1 MKKHVFPLSITLLTL
16 VAWLIALP
24 HLPATMPIHWGA
36 NGEADGFATKINA
49 MILTVG
55 IMVLI
60 YFIIAFVPRIDP
72 RKENY
77 KYFSKTYN
85 IVLNAVLLLFFFVN
99 MSTILQG
106 LGYNVPMSYIAPIMA
121 GLVFIIIGNYLQRV
135 RSNYFM
141 GIRTPWTLSN
151 ETVWKKTHRLSGKI
165 FFIGGLL
172 ILISAFLPDGYKSVI
187 MWGSIVLCVAIPYLY
202 SYLAYKK
209 EMNMSSK
216 KIR

>member
-1 MKKHVFPLSITLLTL
+1 MKKHVFPLGITLLTL

-85 IVLNAVLLLFFFVN
+85 ILLNAVLLLFFFVN

-121 GLVFIIIGNYLQRV
+121 GIIFIIIGNYLQRV

-151 ETVWKKTHRLSGKI
+151 ETVWKKTHRLSGKL

-172 ILISAFLPDGYKSVI
+172 IFISAFLPDGYKSVI

-209 EMNMSSK
+209 EMNM
-216 KIR
+216 

>member
-36 NGEADGFATKINA
+36 NGEANGFATKINA

-60 YFIIAFVPRIDP
+60 YFVIAFVPRIDP

-85 IVLNAVLLLFFFVN
+85 ILLNAVLLLFFFVN

-121 GLVFIIIGNYLQRV
+121 GIIFIIIGNYLQRV

-151 ETVWKKTHRLSGKI
+151 ETVWKKTHRLSGKL

-209 EMNMSSK
+209 EMNM
-216 KIR
+216 

>member
-1 MKKHVFPLSITLLTL
+1 MKKHVFPLGITLLTL
-16 VAWLIALP
+16 VAWIIALP

-60 YFIIAFVPRIDP
+60 YFVIAFVPRIDP

-85 IVLNAVLLLFFFVN
+85 ILLNAVLLLFFFVN

-187 MWGSIVLCVAIPYLY
+187 MWSSIVLCVAIPYLY
-202 SYLAYKK
+202 SYVAYKK
-209 EMNMSSK
+209 EMNM
-216 KIR
+216 

>member
-85 IVLNAVLLLFFFVN
+85 ILLNAVLLLFFFVN

-106 LGYNVPMSYIAPIMA
+106 LGYNMPMAYIAPIMA

-151 ETVWKKTHRLSGKI
+151 ETVWKKTHRLSGKL

-209 EMNMSSK
+209 EMNM
-216 KIR
+216 

>member
-1 MKKHVFPLSITLLTL
+1 MKKHVFPLGITLLTL

-85 IVLNAVLLLFFFVN
+85 IVLNAVMLLFFFVN

-151 ETVWKKTHRLSGKI
+151 ETVWKKTHRLSGKL

-187 MWGSIVLCVAIPYLY
+187 MWGSIVLCVAVPYLY

-209 EMNMSSK
+209 EMNM
-216 KIR
+216 

>member
-1 MKKHVFPLSITLLTL
+1 MKKHVFPLGITLLTL

-85 IVLNAVLLLFFFVN
+85 ILLNAVLLLFFFVN

-121 GLVFIIIGNYLQRV
+121 GLVFIIIGNFLQRV

-151 ETVWKKTHRLSGKI
+151 ETVWKKTHRLSGKL

-209 EMNMSSK
+209 EMNM
-216 KIR
+216 

>member
-1 MKKHVFPLSITLLTL
+1 MKKHVFPLGITLLTL
-16 VAWLIALP
+16 IAWLIALP

-36 NGEADGFATKINA
+36 NGEANGFATKINA

-60 YFIIAFVPRIDP
+60 YFVIAFVPRIDP

-85 IVLNAVLLLFFFVN
+85 ILLNAVLLLFFFVN

-187 MWGSIVLCVAIPYLY
+187 MWGSIVLCVAVPYLY

-209 EMNMSSK
+209 EMNM
-216 KIR
+216 

>member
-1 MKKHVFPLSITLLTL
+1 MKKHLFPLGITLLTL

-24 HLPATMPIHWGA
+24 QLPDTMPIHWGA
-36 NGEADGFATKINA
+36 NGEADGFATKIEA

-85 IVLNAVLLLFFFVN
+85 ILLNAVLLLFFFVN

-121 GLVFIIIGNYLQRV
+121 GIIFIIIGNYLQRV

-151 ETVWKKTHRLSGKI
+151 ETVWKKTHRLSGKL

-172 ILISAFLPDGYKSVI
+172 IFISAFLPDGYKSMV
-187 MWGSIVLCVAIPYLY
+187 MWVSIVLCVAIPYLY
-202 SYLAYKK
+202 SYLVYKK
-209 EMNMSSK
+209 EMNM
-216 KIR
+216 

>member
-1 MKKHVFPLSITLLTL
+1 MKKHVFPLGITLLTL

-24 HLPATMPIHWGA
+24 HLPAMMPIHWGA

-60 YFIIAFVPRIDP
+60 YFVIAFVPRIDP

-121 GLVFIIIGNYLQRV
+121 GIIFIIIGNYLQRV

-151 ETVWKKTHRLSGKI
+151 ETVWKKTHRLSGKL

-172 ILISAFLPDGYKSVI
+172 ILISSFLPDGYKSVI

-209 EMNMSSK
+209 EMNM
-216 KIR
+216 

>member
-24 HLPATMPIHWGA
+24 YLPATMPIHWGA

-85 IVLNAVLLLFFFVN
+85 ILLNAVLLLFFFVN

-151 ETVWKKTHRLSGKI
+151 ETVWKKTHRLSGKL

-202 SYLAYKK
+202 SYVAYKK
-209 EMNMSSK
+209 EMNM
-216 KIR
+216 

>member
-1 MKKHVFPLSITLLTL
+1 MKKHVFPLGITLLTL

-151 ETVWKKTHRLSGKI
+151 ETVWKKTHRLSGKL

-187 MWGSIVLCVAIPYLY
+187 MWGSIVLCVAVPYLY

-209 EMNMSSK
+209 EMNM
-216 KIR
+216 

>member
-1 MKKHVFPLSITLLTL
+1 MKKHVFPLSVTLLTL

-151 ETVWKKTHRLSGKI
+151 ETVWKKTHRLSGKL

-209 EMNMSSK
+209 EMNM
-216 KIR
+216 

>member
-1 MKKHVFPLSITLLTL
+1 MKKHVFPLGITLLTL

-36 NGEADGFATKINA
+36 NGEANGFATKINA

-187 MWGSIVLCVAIPYLY
+187 IWGSIVLCVAIPYLY

-209 EMNMSSK
+209 EMNM
-216 KIR
+216 

>member
-1 MKKHVFPLSITLLTL
+1 MKKHVFPLGITLLTL

-85 IVLNAVLLLFFFVN
+85 ILLNAVLLLFFFVN

-151 ETVWKKTHRLSGKI
+151 ENVWKKTHRLSGKV

-209 EMNMSSK
+209 EMNM
-216 KIR
+216 

>member
-16 VAWLIALP
+16 LAWLIALP

-209 EMNMSSK
+209 EMNM
-216 KIR
+216 

>member
-60 YFIIAFVPRIDP
+60 YFVIAFVPRIDP

-85 IVLNAVLLLFFFVN
+85 ILLNAVLLLFFFVN

-106 LGYNVPMSYIAPIMA
+106 LGYNVPMAYIAPIMA

-151 ETVWKKTHRLSGKI
+151 ETVWKKTHRLSGKL

-172 ILISAFLPDGYKSVI
+172 ILISAFLPDGYKSII

-202 SYLAYKK
+202 SYVAYKK
-209 EMNMSSK
+209 EMNM
-216 KIR
+216 

>member
-16 VAWLIALP
+16 VAWLVALP

-60 YFIIAFVPRIDP
+60 YFVIAFVPRIDP

-85 IVLNAVLLLFFFVN
+85 ILLNAVLLLFFFVN

-106 LGYNVPMSYIAPIMA
+106 LGYNVPMAYIAPIMA
-121 GLVFIIIGNYLQRV
+121 GLVFIIIGNYLQHV

-151 ETVWKKTHRLSGKI
+151 ETVWKKTHRLSGKL

-202 SYLAYKK
+202 SYVAYKK
-209 EMNMSSK
+209 EMNM
-216 KIR
+216 

>member
-1 MKKHVFPLSITLLTL
+1 MKKHVFPLGITLLTL

-85 IVLNAVLLLFFFVN
+85 ILLNAVLLLFFFVN

-151 ETVWKKTHRLSGKI
+151 EIVWKKTHRLSGKL

-187 MWGSIVLCVAIPYLY
+187 MWGSIVLCVAVPYLY

-209 EMNMSSK
+209 EMNM
-216 KIR
+216 

>member
-1 MKKHVFPLSITLLTL
+1 MKKHVFPLGITLFTL
-16 VAWLIALP
+16 IAWLITLP

-49 MILTVG
+49 MLLTVG

-85 IVLNAVLLLFFFVN
+85 ILLNAVLLLFFFVN

-187 MWGSIVLCVAIPYLY
+187 MWGSIVLCVAVPYLY

-209 EMNMSSK
+209 EMNV
-216 KIR
+216 

>member
-1 MKKHVFPLSITLLTL
+1 MKKHVFPLGITLLTL

-60 YFIIAFVPRIDP
+60 YFVIAFVPRIDP

-85 IVLNAVLLLFFFVN
+85 ILLNAVLLLFFFVN

-151 ETVWKKTHRLSGKI
+151 ENVWKKTHRLSGKL

-202 SYLAYKK
+202 SYVAYKK
-209 EMNMSSK
+209 EMNM
-216 KIR
+216 

>member
-85 IVLNAVLLLFFFVN
+85 ILLNAVLLLFFFVN

-151 ETVWKKTHRLSGKI
+151 ETVWKKTHRLSGKL

-187 MWGSIVLCVAIPYLY
+187 MWGSIVLCVAVPYLY
-202 SYLAYKK
+202 SYVAYKK
-209 EMNMSSK
+209 EMNM
-216 KIR
+216 

>member
-16 VAWLIALP
+16 VALP

-106 LGYNVPMSYIAPIMA
+106 LGYNVPMSHIAPIMA

-187 MWGSIVLCVAIPYLY
+187 MWGSIVLCVAVPYLY

-209 EMNMSSK
+209 EMNM
-216 KIR
+216 

>member
-60 YFIIAFVPRIDP
+60 YFILAFVPRIDP

-106 LGYNVPMSYIAPIMA
+106 LGYNVPMAYIAPIMA

-187 MWGSIVLCVAIPYLY
+187 MWGSIVLCVAVPYLY

-209 EMNMSSK
+209 EMNM
-216 KIR
+216 

>member
-1 MKKHVFPLSITLLTL
+1 MKKHVFPLGITLLTL

-187 MWGSIVLCVAIPYLY
+187 IWGSIVLCVAIPYLY

-209 EMNMSSK
+209 EMNM
-216 KIR
+216 

>member
-1 MKKHVFPLSITLLTL
+1 MKKHVFPLGITLLTL

-151 ETVWKKTHRLSGKI
+151 EIVWKKTHRLSGKL

-187 MWGSIVLCVAIPYLY
+187 MWGSIVLCVAVPYLY

-209 EMNMSSK
+209 EMNM
-216 KIR
+216 

>member
-1 MKKHVFPLSITLLTL
+1 MKKHVFPLGITLLTL
-16 VAWLIALP
+16 LAWLIALP

-60 YFIIAFVPRIDP
+60 YFVIAFVPRIDP

-85 IVLNAVLLLFFFVN
+85 ILLNAVLLLFFFVN

-151 ETVWKKTHRLSGKI
+151 ENVWKKTHRLSGKI

-209 EMNMSSK
+209 EMNM
-216 KIR
+216 

>member
-1 MKKHVFPLSITLLTL
+1 MKKHLFPLGITLLTL

-24 HLPATMPIHWGA
+24 HLPATMPIHWGG

-55 IMVLI
+55 IMALI

-85 IVLNAVLLLFFFVN
+85 ILLNAVLLLFFFVN

-151 ETVWKKTHRLSGKI
+151 ETVWKKTHRLSGKL

-209 EMNMSSK
+209 EMNM
-216 KIR
+216 

>member
-85 IVLNAVLLLFFFVN
+85 ILLNAVLLLFFFVN

-209 EMNMSSK
+209 EMNM
-216 KIR
+216 

>member
-1 MKKHVFPLSITLLTL
+1 MKKHVFPLGITLLTL

-60 YFIIAFVPRIDP
+60 YFVIAFVPRIDP

-151 ETVWKKTHRLSGKI
+151 ETVWKKTHRLSGKV

-209 EMNMSSK
+209 EMNM
-216 KIR
+216 

>member
-1 MKKHVFPLSITLLTL
+1 MKKHVFPLGITLLTL
-16 VAWLIALP
+16 LAWLIALP

-60 YFIIAFVPRIDP
+60 YFVIAFVPRIDP

-85 IVLNAVLLLFFFVN
+85 ILLNAVLLLFFFVN

-151 ETVWKKTHRLSGKI
+151 ETVWKKTHRLSGKL

-202 SYLAYKK
+202 SYLAYRK
-209 EMNMSSK
+209 EMNM
-216 KIR
+216 

>member
-1 MKKHVFPLSITLLTL
+1 MKKHVFPLGITLLTL

-60 YFIIAFVPRIDP
+60 YFVIAFVPRIDP

-85 IVLNAVLLLFFFVN
+85 ILLNAVLLLFFFVN

-151 ETVWKKTHRLSGKI
+151 ENVWKKTHRLSGKL

-209 EMNMSSK
+209 EMNM
-216 KIR
+216 

>member
-16 VAWLIALP
+16 VAWIIALP

-85 IVLNAVLLLFFFVN
+85 ILLNAVLLLFFFVN

-151 ETVWKKTHRLSGKI
+151 ENVWKKTHRLSGKI

-187 MWGSIVLCVAIPYLY
+187 MWGSIVLCVAVPYLY
-202 SYLAYKK
+202 SYVAYKK
-209 EMNMSSK
+209 EMNM
-216 KIR
+216 

>member
-1 MKKHVFPLSITLLTL
+1 MKKHVFPLGITLLTL
-16 VAWLIALP
+16 VAWIIALP

-60 YFIIAFVPRIDP
+60 YFVIAFVPRIDP

-85 IVLNAVLLLFFFVN
+85 ILLNAVLLLFFFVN

-151 ETVWKKTHRLSGKI
+151 ENVWKKTHRLSGKL

-209 EMNMSSK
+209 EMNM
-216 KIR
+216 

>member
-16 VAWLIALP
+16 VAWIIALP

-85 IVLNAVLLLFFFVN
+85 ILLNAVLLLFFFVN

-151 ETVWKKTHRLSGKI
+151 ENVWKKTHRLSGKL

-187 MWGSIVLCVAIPYLY
+187 MWGSIVLCVAVPYLY

-209 EMNMSSK
+209 EMNM
-216 KIR
+216 

>member
-1 MKKHVFPLSITLLTL
+1 MKKHVFPLGITLLTL

-106 LGYNVPMSYIAPIMA
+106 LGYNVPMAYIAPIMA

-151 ETVWKKTHRLSGKI
+151 ETVWKKTHRLSGKL

-202 SYLAYKK
+202 SYVAYKK
-209 EMNMSSK
+209 EMNM
-216 KIR
+216 

>member
-1 MKKHVFPLSITLLTL
+1 MKKHVFPLGITLLTL
-16 VAWLIALP
+16 IAWLIALP

-106 LGYNVPMSYIAPIMA
+106 LGYNVPMAYIAPIMA

-151 ETVWKKTHRLSGKI
+151 ETVWKKTHRLSGKL

-209 EMNMSSK
+209 EMNM
-216 KIR
+216 

>member
-1 MKKHVFPLSITLLTL
+1 MKKHLFPLGITLLTL

-55 IMVLI
+55 IM
-60 YFIIAFVPRIDP
+60 AFVPRIDP

-85 IVLNAVLLLFFFVN
+85 ILLNALLLLFFFVN

-151 ETVWKKTHRLSGKI
+151 ETVWKKTHRLSGKL

-209 EMNMSSK
+209 EMNM
-216 KIR
+216 

>member
-1 MKKHVFPLSITLLTL
+1 MKKHVFPLGITLLTL

-60 YFIIAFVPRIDP
+60 YFVIAFVPRIDP

-85 IVLNAVLLLFFFVN
+85 ILLNAVLLLFFFVN

-151 ETVWKKTHRLSGKI
+151 ENVWKKTHRLSGKI

-187 MWGSIVLCVAIPYLY
+187 LWGSIVLCVAIPYLY
-202 SYLAYKK
+202 SYVAYKK
-209 EMNMSSK
+209 EMNM
-216 KIR
+216 